1 LFFQVSCIDDNHEKN
16 YFQQFAIDDNE
27 QTENSRKRRLS
38 HSNSSEKIFVT
49 SSIKSIYCIIPID
62 NENEQSL
69 FLSDDLQYFIFK
81 SNHLPL
87 VKQCIDQAS
96 FITCFK
102 MFKISVISH
111 ENINYLC
118 QHLNQLIDL
127 SSKDIYKYIKQS
139 SFIFPLINRW
149 IIEQLPEAIKLG
161 EKLKKFLEKKK
172 KSHR

>member
-1 LFFQVSCIDDNHEKN
+1 
-16 YFQQFAIDDNE
+16 
-27 QTENSRKRRLS
+27 
-38 HSNSSEKIFVT
+38 
-49 SSIKSIYCIIPID
+49 
-62 NENEQSL
+62 
-69 FLSDDLQYFIFK
+69 
-81 SNHLPL
+81 
-87 VKQCIDQAS
+87 
-96 FITCFK
+96 

-139 SFIFPLINRW
+139 SFILPLINRW